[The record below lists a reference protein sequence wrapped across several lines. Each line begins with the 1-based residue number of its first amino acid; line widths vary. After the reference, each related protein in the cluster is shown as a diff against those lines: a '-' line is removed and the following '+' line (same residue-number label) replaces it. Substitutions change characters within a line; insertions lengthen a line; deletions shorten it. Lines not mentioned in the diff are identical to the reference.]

1 MVPLCLHRG
10 AARLLKT
17 LCVNM
22 DNKKIESLQDQ
33 LLEKFIYV
41 FFVGILAYL
50 LTSKLFFL
58 FFTPGG
64 SNGFLLI
71 FSLIPV
77 FTLSALSFMFFKY
90 YKAQSKVIWKLFI
103 VFINSSL
110 ASIIGVLITYLYFT
124 R

>member
-1 MVPLCLHRG
+1 
-10 AARLLKT
+10 
-17 LCVNM
+17 M